1 MENHHAQRG
10 TFSGVPTY
18 LGPDVII
25 SPLAMANEAHHL
37 IDVGIADSWPLLKVD
52 KNCLVA
58 TPYHSELN
66 RYRETV
72 RGVRRHGSCGEGIG
86 ATREHSLACPDQA
99 LRAGDLCGDGDGDIV
114 IAKLKEIQAWADGEG
129 RREEGAVAGNRIVD
143 HIDPEDLY
151 HRLMASTWFTV
162 VDKMPNFEMAVFEGA
177 QGVLLDENHGYHPY
191 TTWSTVT
198 LKHAGELLRGE
209 KTDVNIMGCIRPYMT
224 RHGAGTFPSFSQ
236 VMTDEFAGRDIGNP
250 DNEWQGSMRYGLLDL
265 NVLAYS
271 KAVLGGQLHS
281 ISLSCLDHIEDT
293 IRIKNACVK
302 RVNKIEL
309 MRAIEQTL
317 APISIT
323 GEGPCYTDRIM
334 AELSWYPL
342 NESIDV

>member
-1 MENHHAQRG
+1 MSRRAVVTIGLGFGDEGKGACVDYLCRQLKADLVVRYCGGCQAGHNVELPWGTRHTFSQFGAG

-25 SPLAMANEAHHL
+25 SPLAMDNEAHHL
-37 IDVGIADSWPLLKVD
+37 IDVGIADPWPLLKID

-129 RREEGAVAGNRIVD
+129 RREEGAVAGDRIVD

-162 VDKMPNFEMAVFEGA
+162 VDKMPNFEMAVF
-177 QGVLLDENHGYHPY
+177 
-191 TTWSTVT
+191 
-198 LKHAGELLRGE
+198 
-209 KTDVNIMGCIRPYMT
+209 
-224 RHGAGTFPSFSQ
+224 
-236 VMTDEFAGRDIGNP
+236 
-250 DNEWQGSMRYGLLDL
+250 
-265 NVLAYS
+265 
-271 KAVLGGQLHS
+271 
-281 ISLSCLDHIEDT
+281 
-293 IRIKNACVK
+293 
-302 RVNKIEL
+302 
-309 MRAIEQTL
+309 
-317 APISIT
+317 
-323 GEGPCYTDRIM
+323 
-334 AELSWYPL
+334 
-342 NESIDV
+342 